1 MSKPDPVELA
11 HQFMNLN
18 ADDFRM
24 FWTIVGFEW
33 NQEDGDI
40 EAQWFYCGQ
49 NMSPK
54 DIVVISALH
63 SAVASGVKAGPDARP
78 SREEACDGN

>member
-1 MSKPDPVELA
+1 MSKPDPMKLA

-24 FWTIVGFEW
+24 FWAIVGLEW
-33 NQEDGDI
+33 GLEDGDI
-40 EAQWFYCGQ
+40 EAQWFHCGQ
-49 NMSPK
+49 NMRSQ

-63 SAVASGVKAGPDARP
+63 SAVASGVKAGRSSQEDPTT
-78 SREEACDGN
+78 

>member
-1 MSKPDPVELA
+1 MSKPDPMKLA

-40 EAQWFYCGQ
+40 EAQWFHCGKT
-49 NMSPK
+49 MRPTEL
-54 DIVVISALH
+54 VVISALH
-63 SAVASGVKAGPDARP
+63 SAVASGVKAGHEAR
-78 SREEACDGN
+78 SRREGPTT

>member
-1 MSKPDPVELA
+1 MSKIDPMKLA
-11 HQFMNLN
+11 HQFMGLN

-40 EAQWFYCGQ
+40 EAQWFHCGKT
-49 NMSPK
+49 MRPTELA
-54 DIVVISALH
+54 VISALH
-63 SAVASGVKAGPDARP
+63 SAVASGQKSAREP
-78 SREEACDGN
+78 

>member
-1 MSKPDPVELA
+1 MSKIDPITLA
-11 HQFMNLN
+11 HQFMSLN
-18 ADDFRM
+18 VEDFRM

-33 NQEDGDI
+33 DQEDGDI

-49 NMSPK
+49 NMRPR

-63 SAVASGVKAGPDARP
+63 SAVASGVKAGKPARTP
-78 SREEACDGN
+78 EEDND

>member
-1 MSKPDPVELA
+1 MSKPDPMKLA
-11 HQFMNLN
+11 HQFMGLN

-49 NMSPK
+49 HMRPQN
-54 DIVVISALH
+54 IAVISALH
-63 SAVASGVKAGPDARP
+63 SAVASGVKAGKPARTP
-78 SREEACDGN
+78 EEDNG

>member
-1 MSKPDPVELA
+1 MSKKDPIKLA
-11 HQFMNLN
+11 HDFMSLN

-24 FWTIVGFEW
+24 FWTIVGLEW

-49 NMSPK
+49 RMSPLNLT
-54 DIVVISALH
+54 VISAMH
-63 SAVASGVKAGPDARP
+63 SAVASGVKAGKPVFSNTGD
-78 SREEACDGN
+78 EDNG